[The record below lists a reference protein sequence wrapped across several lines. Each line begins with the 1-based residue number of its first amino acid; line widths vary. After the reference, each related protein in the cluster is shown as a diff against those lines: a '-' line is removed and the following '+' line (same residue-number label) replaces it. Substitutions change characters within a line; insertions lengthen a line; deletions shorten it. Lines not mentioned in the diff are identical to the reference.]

1 MTPRNATVLTP
12 SQAEWRY
19 IALSGLQWLP
29 IGLVAPVLVLLLRA
43 RGLELPVIGAI
54 FAVYTIVVIV
64 LELPTGSFADVLG
77 RRRTLMLSRVLSVLS
92 LAGMAIATD
101 AIQFGAVM
109 ALAGIA
115 RALQSGPLEAWY
127 VDTVRAA
134 DPEADVR
141 RGISRAWAVEA
152 AALATGAIIG
162 GLLPTLANDL
172 PAGGLLI
179 PLSIPWLAAAVLQGL
194 GLIAVVL
201 LMVEPPNSVHAPV
214 SRIVRD
220 VPTTVASGLRLAGGD
235 RTIRLVL
242 GATAAFGFA
251 LSALETVAPV
261 QFASLLGGE
270 ERASG
275 AYGVLVTLAFFG
287 TSIGSAGAPRAAARI
302 GSGPRTAALVTAL
315 MAVALGGMA
324 TGASFLVVAALYVA
338 FYLFAG
344 LAGPLN
350 NETLHQR
357 VEADQRATLLSVVS
371 LAQMSGG
378 LVSNLLVP
386 AIAAV
391 SFGLGWAV
399 AGVVVL
405 AGAVLLA
412 LLPRT
417 VPRRQ
422 PEVGSKAGGLSAKPG
437 PAPRPDAGS
446 L

>member
-1 MTPRNATVLTP
+1 MTLRPSMVLTAR
-12 SQAEWRY
+12 QAERRY

-43 RGLELPVIGAI
+43 RGLELQVIGAL
-54 FAVYTIVVIV
+54 FVVYTVVVIV

-77 RRRTLMLSRVLSVLS
+77 RRRTLVISRILSVVS

-101 AIQFGAVM
+101 VIQFGAIM
-109 ALAGIA
+109 ALAGTA

-127 VDTVRAA
+127 VDSVRAA
-134 DPEADVR
+134 NPEADVR

-152 AALATGAIIG
+152 AALATGAVVG
-162 GLLPTLANDL
+162 GLLPSLVTSL
-172 PAGGLLI
+172 PADSLLI
-179 PLSIPWLAAAVLQGL
+179 PLSIPYLAAATLQGL
-194 GLIAVVL
+194 GLIAVLL
-201 LMVEPPNSVHAPV
+201 LMVEPPDVAHAPLG
-214 SRIVRD
+214 RIVRD
-220 VPTTVASGLRLAGGD
+220 VPSTVANGIRLAGGD

-251 LSALETVAPV
+251 LAALETVAPV
-261 QFASLLGGE
+261 QFATLLGGE
-270 ERASG
+270 DRASG

-287 TSIGSAGAPRAAARI
+287 TSLGSAAAPRAAALVR
-302 GSGPRTAALVTAL
+302 SGPRTAALVTAL
-315 MAVALGGMA
+315 MAIALGGMA
-324 TGASFLVVAALYVA
+324 TGASFLIVASLYVA

-378 LVSNLLVP
+378 LASNLLVP

-399 AGVVVL
+399 AAGVVL
-405 AGAVLLA
+405 FGAILLG

-417 VPRRQ
+417 VPRRR
-422 PEVGSKAGGLSAKPG
+422 PAAGASRLAANSG
-437 PAPRPDAGS
+437 
-446 L
+446 

>member
-1 MTPRNATVLTP
+1 MTRRDAAVLTP
-12 SQAEWRY
+12 PQAEWRY
-19 IALSGLQWLP
+19 IVLSGLQWLP
-29 IGLVAPVLVLLLRA
+29 VGLVVPVLVLLLRA
-43 RGLELPVIGAI
+43 RGLELPVIGAL
-54 FAVYTIVVIV
+54 FAVYTVVVIV

-77 RRRTLMLSRVLSVLS
+77 RRRTLMLSRILSVAS
-92 LAGMAIATD
+92 LAGMAVATD
-101 AIQFGAVM
+101 VVQFGAVM

-134 DPEADVR
+134 DAEADVR

-152 AALATGAIIG
+152 AALASGAIVG
-162 GLLPTLANDL
+162 GLLPSLVNGL
-172 PAGGLLI
+172 PSGGLLI

-194 GLIAVVL
+194 GLIAVLL
-201 LMVEPPNSVHAPV
+201 LMIEPPNGTRAPV

-220 VPTTVASGLRLAGGD
+220 VPTTVAKGLRLAGGD

-242 GATAAFGFA
+242 GATAGFGFA

-261 QFASLLGGE
+261 QFATLLGGE

-287 TSIGSAGAPRAAARI
+287 TSLGSAAAPRAAARI
-302 GSGPRTAALVTAL
+302 GSGPRTAALVTTF
-315 MAVALGGMA
+315 MAVALAGMA

-344 LAGPLN
+344 MAGPLN

-378 LVSNLLVP
+378 LVSSLLVP

-399 AGVVVL
+399 AAVIVL
-405 AGAVLLA
+405 AGAVLLGM
-412 LLPRT
+412 LPRAI
-417 VPRRQ
+417 PRRRLV
-422 PEVGSKAGGLSAKPG
+422 EDT
-437 PAPRPDAGS
+437 PAELAARQAVR
-446 L
+446 